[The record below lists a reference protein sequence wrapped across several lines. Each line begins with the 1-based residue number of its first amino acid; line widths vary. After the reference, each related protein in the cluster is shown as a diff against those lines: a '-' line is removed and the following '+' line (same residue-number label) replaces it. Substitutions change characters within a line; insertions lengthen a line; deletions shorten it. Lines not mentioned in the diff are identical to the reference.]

1 MSLLGNPG
9 RGDGFRI
16 RPSFVSASRMRSS
29 IIGLVVGAVLGVV
42 LGVTVIAPRL
52 QRAEPHGAAKEQVPV
67 PPPTEIAKQLPR
79 ALVAKPAVSLTM
91 TSSYPLETPIA
102 GALARRI
109 DSRIWEV
116 SHGQLEI
123 RSHAPVAA
131 ISALSVLS
139 EAVGSGANDSAF
151 TAPGTGN
158 VPALQ
163 IFTGVPFG
171 PHGDE
176 FRARLELLGGR
187 ELPAQRHHL

>member
-52 QRAEPHGAAKEQVPV
+52 QRADPGVTATAQAPA
-67 PPPTEIAKQLPR
+67 PTPTEIAKQLPR
-79 ALVAKPAVSLTM
+79 ALVARPTISLRM
-91 TSSYPLETPIA
+91 ASSFPLETPIA

-116 SHGQLEI
+116 SHGQIEI
-123 RSHAPVAA
+123 RSHAPGAS
-131 ISALSVLS
+131 ISAASDLL
-139 EAVGSGANDSAF
+139 EAAA
-151 TAPGTGN
+151 
-158 VPALQ
+158 
-163 IFTGVPFG
+163 
-171 PHGDE
+171 
-176 FRARLELLGGR
+176 
-187 ELPAQRHHL
+187 